1 MIEGDGMKINNIK
14 NFLGIT
20 NIREGKINKDS
31 REGKV
36 EKDSSVEIGG
46 KVELISILKKAKEI
60 PEVREELVMKLKES
74 IENGTYQIDPEKI
87 ARKILGE
94 DS

>member
-1 MIEGDGMKINNIK
+1 MIDGEGMKINNIK

-20 NIREGKINKDS
+20 GAKEGKINKES
-31 REGKV
+31 RNSRV
-36 EKDSSVEIGG
+36 EKDSSVEITG
-46 KVELISILKKAKEI
+46 KVKLISILKKAKEI

-94 DS
+94 ES